1 MKFTKSIL
9 AKASA
14 PAVESEVV
22 DQAKIDLIATGGE
35 GVETAEQKPD
45 VTKDITTAEVDQVI
59 AGEAD
64 PENVVGAPSD
74 DAAPEVADAGANL
87 PGAVGNG
94 DEVADDKGVSEVKP
108 DENAEITGAAPTDG
122 TPNPDADNI
131 EAVATGEE
139 TAAPSKEDAAAAVA
153 ADLADGSEDPEDK
166 GDKEYTDE
174 EKAVFE
180 GAAAEEIEEAT
191 DAVAAATDAV
201 EEGSPDAPAL
211 VEDAAQEVAEA
222 EHTAD
227 DLQMVADA
235 ETPTEEVVAEVP
247 ADDVVVDA
255 PVEEPAPVEEVAAEP
270 VEPPAVETDPA
281 DAGETTAAD
290 EVPDVVTDAV
300 VDVEV
305 PAETVVETEIPVDAP
320 DAVIVELPGEE
331 PVGETDIA
339 VVTSPETVADAIA
352 DAAPVVAEI
361 PVETEIVVPAEP
373 AFVAVSEGT
382 DVVPAPVAVDDVF
395 VATDAIGEQIEQAGY
410 EEDVLANALNT
421 YPAVRQVLS
430 DALDN
435 GGISVEA
442 AALLNLFTARDG
454 IPVGMGVSTESYG
467 YTARSQTRVSME
479 SIGASIRDWWQ
490 KMVVWMKEQA
500 ARFAEWIKSIVGSL
514 KKLRDET
521 KAIMAAAA
529 EMTEDLNKE
538 IDQPS
543 LEILS
548 LGGKISPENLSRDLI
563 EVSTVIR
570 RSLVP
575 IATSLMKDS
584 VKSAEFIAQ
593 LKGDEAPE
601 AIAEG
606 LMKTC
611 QSTDS
616 EIRAKLTES
625 SSEDG
630 YRQSKALLGERVLR
644 GAVIDNNHDYTLSE
658 IAQSGKIL
666 EVYKLPDVERSTKA
680 RSLSRDDIV
689 ELRGAVDG
697 FYDVVEVIGE
707 SYGTSSSSR
716 AVDEAVSKAGEHLVT
731 LAEDTENGNNP
742 AYSELRKIVSSL
754 GKTST
759 ETFKQPLAYARGV
772 IVAINAYMSA
782 SISNAE
788 KAESPAE

>member
-64 PENVVGAPSD
+64 PDNVVLAPSD
-74 DAAPEVADAGANL
+74 DAAPEVADAGSNL

-108 DENAEITGAAPTDG
+108 DETAEITDTAPTDG
-122 TPNPDADNI
+122 TPNPEADNI

-201 EEGSPDAPAL
+201 EEGAADAPAL
-211 VEDAAQEVAEA
+211 VEEAAQEVAEA

-227 DLQMVADA
+227 DLEMVADA

-247 ADDVVVDA
+247 ADDVAVDA
-255 PVEEPAPVEEVAAEP
+255 PVEDVAAEP

-281 DAGETTAAD
+281 EAGETTAAD

-300 VDVEV
+300 VDAEV
-305 PAETVVETEIPVDAP
+305 PAEAVVETEIPVDAP
-320 DAVIVELPGEE
+320 DAVIVELPGDE

-352 DAAPVVAEI
+352 DASPVVAEV
-361 PVETEIVVPAEP
+361 PADVEIVVPAEP

-395 VATDAIGEQIEQAGY
+395 VGADAIHNEMEEAAY
-410 EEDVLANALNT
+410 EEDVLSNALET

-430 DALDN
+430 DAMDN

-479 SIGASIRDWWQ
+479 AIGASIREWWQ

-500 ARFAEWIKSIVGSL
+500 ARFAEWIKSIVGSMKQL
-514 KKLRDET
+514 KEQSQAIFET
-521 KAIMAAAA
+521 AKAMETDMEGDVESKHI
-529 EMTEDLNKE
+529 EN
-538 IDQPS
+538 
-543 LEILS
+543 LS
-548 LGGKISPENLSRDLI
+548 LGGTVSPENLARNLI
-563 EVSTVIR
+563 EMNNVLR
-570 RSLVP
+570 RALVP
-575 IATSLMKDS
+575 IAVAVNKDT
-584 VKSAEFIAQ
+584 VKSADFIAQ
-593 LKGDEAPE
+593 LKGDESPE
-601 AIAEG
+601 VIADG

-611 QSTDS
+611 QGTDS
-616 EIRAKLTES
+616 EIRAKLTETS
-625 SSEDG
+625 DTDG
-630 YRQSKALLGERVLR
+630 YRQSKVMLGERVLR
-644 GAVIDNNHDYTLSE
+644 GAVIDNNHDYTLEE
-658 IAQSGKIL
+658 IASSGA
-666 EVYKLPDVERSTKA
+666 VVDMYQLPDVEHATKA
-680 RSLSRDDIV
+680 RAMKRTEFEELQEPIWEFYGIV
-689 ELRGAVDG
+689 DTIGDSFNGASDA
-697 FYDVVEVIGE
+697 IN
-707 SYGTSSSSR
+707 S
-716 AVDEAVSKAGEHLVT
+716 AVTKAGQHLVS
-731 LAEDTENGNNP
+731 LAEDEKNGDNP
-742 AYSELRKIVSSL
+742 SFTYLRKIISGMRKNASLTYSSPMSYMRM
-754 GKTST
+754 T
-759 ETFKQPLAYARGV
+759 
-772 IVAINAYMSA
+772 IVAVNAFMEA
-782 SISNAE
+782 SINKRIAKE
-788 KAESPAE
+788 ETPAE